1 MYWCD
6 GHNEDMVSYWHG
18 GYMLM
23 VVTVADMG
31 KRAAHLEK
39 RAIEGIRSQSA
50 ELQVKGRLLNLHEVG
65 NGAIRDNTL
74 YVCYIAVRRCD

>member
-1 MYWCD
+1 MCEAQYVVDIALGILEQHCGVKIRITTCPGWRMYWCD

-31 KRAAHLEK
+31 KRAA
-39 RAIEGIRSQSA
+39 
-50 ELQVKGRLLNLHEVG
+50 
-65 NGAIRDNTL
+65 
-74 YVCYIAVRRCD
+74 